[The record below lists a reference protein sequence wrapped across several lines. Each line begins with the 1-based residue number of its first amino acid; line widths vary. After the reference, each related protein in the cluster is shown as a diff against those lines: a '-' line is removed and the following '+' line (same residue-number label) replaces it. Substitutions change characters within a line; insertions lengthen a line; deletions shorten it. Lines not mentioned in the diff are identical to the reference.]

1 MNEKLTAEA
10 LAKMKLGGRPKMFRC
25 DTAAE
30 LESARQNAYYIKRNC
45 PRPDG
50 ATYGISYSLKAMIVT
65 VNLIPKSKE
74 S

>member
-1 MNEKLTAEA
+1 MNEKLTAET
-10 LAKMKLGGRPKMFRC
+10 LARMRLGGRPKTFRC

-50 ATYGISYSLKAMIVT
+50 ATYNISYSLKAMVVT
-65 VNLIPKSKE
+65 VSLAPS
-74 S
+74 

>member
-1 MNEKLTAEA
+1 MNEKLTADA
-10 LAKMKLGGRPKMFRC
+10 LAKMKLGGRAKTFRC

-50 ATYGISYSLKAMIVT
+50 ATYNISCSLKAMVVT
-65 VNLIPKSKE
+65 VSLVE
-74 S
+74 R